1 MMNNT
6 NLGEADLV
14 ATDKLI
20 RQRLGVTNDAQ
31 GDTKRISIGS
41 TVDNLKYQSLGA
53 AEGDGALHS
62 SISMRSLHPGQGETK
77 SLRSSKSVRSNL
89 SVKSALSKALDGQ
102 SFAPAGELPQG
113 TVTQEAWA
121 EIVKYNAQQYQ
132 QEQEEARRKREEQKQ
147 RVKEELA
154 RQMDEKRA
162 LKR

>member
-1 MMNNT
+1 M
-6 NLGEADLV
+6 
-14 ATDKLI
+14 
-20 RQRLGVTNDAQ
+20 
-31 GDTKRISIGS
+31 
-41 TVDNLKYQSLGA
+41 
-53 AEGDGALHS
+53 
-62 SISMRSLHPGQGETK
+62 
-77 SLRSSKSVRSNL
+77 RSNL

-154 RQMDEKRA
+154 R
-162 LKR
+162 